1 MSSRGH
7 LDTRDKTDSLGRSGS
22 CGQRPSVGC
31 VVIGESQNIDAGEL
45 CLAKD
50 LFNRFFAVAAIA
62 VGMQIDFHV
71 S

>member
-1 MSSRGH
+1 
-7 LDTRDKTDSLGRSGS
+7 
-22 CGQRPSVGC
+22 VGC
-31 VVIGESQNIDAGEL
+31 VVIGEGKNIDAGEL